1 MRFWFSRFRV
11 THRSNAGLLEA
22 VVCLYFCVDIDRF
35 ASIKTTCSHGQMV
48 GGTTAYRLSTDFC
61 MCLVRVVECQRNN
74 VCYHFITDI
83 SFTV

>member
-1 MRFWFSRFRV
+1 MRFWFSRLRV
-11 THRSNAGLLEA
+11 THRSSAGLLDA
-22 VVCLYFCVDIDRF
+22 AVCLYLGVDMDGF

-48 GGTTAYRLSTDFC
+48 GRTPAYCLSTDFC
-61 MCLVRVVECQRNN
+61 MCFVRVVECQRNN